1 MSMAKPDDRS
11 DNVAKLKQMIENTQ
25 QNISQTKD
33 YLKAHGD
40 EISNKERSDLQNK
53 NARRENSM
61 DAFSSEIDDELQ

>member
-1 MSMAKPDDRS
+1 MAKPDDRS

-33 YLKAHGD
+33 YLKAHKD

-53 NARRENSM
+53 NARRENSI
-61 DAFSSEIDDELQ
+61 DSFSSEIEDELQ

>member
-11 DNVAKLKQMIENTQ
+11 DNVAKLKQMIANTQ

-33 YLKAHGD
+33 YLKAHED

-53 NARRENSM
+53 NARRENSI
-61 DAFSSEIDDELQ
+61 DSFSSEIEDELQ

>member
-1 MSMAKPDDRS
+1 MAKPDDRS

-33 YLKAHGD
+33 YLKAHED

-53 NARRENSM
+53 NARRENSI
-61 DAFSSEIDDELQ
+61 DSFSSEIEDELQ

>member
-1 MSMAKPDDRS
+1 MAKPDDRS

-33 YLKAHGD
+33 YLKAHEN

-53 NARRENSM
+53 NARRENSI
-61 DAFSSEIDDELQ
+61 DSFSSEIEDELQ

>member
-1 MSMAKPDDRS
+1 MAKPDDRS

-33 YLKAHGD
+33 YLKAHED

-61 DAFSSEIDDELQ
+61 DAFSSEIEDELQ

>member
-33 YLKAHGD
+33 YLKAHED

-53 NARRENSM
+53 NARRENSI
-61 DAFSSEIDDELQ
+61 DAFSSEIEDELQ

>member
-33 YLKAHGD
+33 YLKAHED

-61 DAFSSEIDDELQ
+61 DAFSSEIEDELQ

>member
-1 MSMAKPDDRS
+1 MAKPDDRS

-33 YLKAHGD
+33 YLKAHED

-53 NARRENSM
+53 NARRENSI
-61 DAFSSEIDDELQ
+61 DAFSSEIEDELQ

>member
-1 MSMAKPDDRS
+1 MAKPEDRS

-33 YLKAHGD
+33 YLKAHED

-61 DAFSSEIDDELQ
+61 DAFSSEIEDELQ

>member
-1 MSMAKPDDRS
+1 MAKPDDRS

-33 YLKAHGD
+33 YLKAHED

>member
-33 YLKAHGD
+33 YLKAHED

>member
-33 YLKAHGD
+33 YLKAHED

-53 NARRENSM
+53 NARRENSI
-61 DAFSSEIDDELQ
+61 DSFSSEIEDELQ